1 MTKLNVNYLIKFI
14 IFVMMISMQRYIQTA
29 EIAKKRVVVIFVHG
43 TRPTELV
50 PSVMERFITRIEEVL
65 CVEKEKIGLI
75 SYKDLENREYLTELA
90 AVYCKSK
97 DSSTDDFYFY
107 SWSGKLNPQERKNAG
122 IQFAGAISKL
132 IKEYEKKDGEKPI
145 IEIISHSH
153 GGNVALLMG
162 EHLYAID
169 SACVVD
175 TLILLGCP
183 IQKITKYL
191 VTLPVF
197 KKVYN
202 IHSHNDW
209 LQILDPQGI
218 HPLMHEK
225 ISKEFF
231 GTFHDNFHLFSERHF
246 CSTHRHI
253 IDVNVRWSKN
263 KKPQDPK
270 KHLFP
275 KWLQKRI
282 NITNKVAPERGLLH
296 IEFTLLTFIN
306 TLAQLIVDID
316 CICAKASAEVKISA
330 DKDKN
335 QDITIIL

>member
-1 MTKLNVNYLIKFI
+1 
-14 IFVMMISMQRYIQTA
+14 MISMPQYIQTA
-29 EIAKKRVVVIFVHG
+29 QCSKKRVIVIFVHG

-50 PSVMERFITRIEEVL
+50 PSVMERFIIGIEQIL
-65 CVEKEKIGLI
+65 CVEKDRIGLI
-75 SYKDLENREYLTELA
+75 PCKDLQNCEYLTELA
-90 AVYCKSK
+90 TIYCKSRN
-97 DSSTDDFYFY
+97 SAVDDFYFY

-122 IQFAGAISKL
+122 VQFAPEISKL
-132 IKEYEKKDGEKPI
+132 IKEYEKKDGQKPI
-145 IEIISHSH
+145 IEIITHSH
-153 GGNVALLMG
+153 GGNVSLLMG
-162 EHLYAID
+162 EHLNSID
-169 SACVVD
+169 PECVID
-175 TLILLGCP
+175 TLVLLGCP
-183 IQKITKYL
+183 IQKITKHL

-197 KKVYN
+197 KKIYN

-209 LQILDPQGI
+209 LQVLDPQGI

-231 GTFHDNFHLFSERHF
+231 GSFHDDFHLFSERHF
-246 CSTHRHI
+246 CSAHKHI
-253 IDVNVRWSKN
+253 IDVSVRWGKN

-306 TLAQLIVDID
+306 TLAHLIEDID
-316 CICAKASAEVKISA
+316 QKIVTPGEN
-330 DKDKN
+330 KTEKN
-335 QDITIIL
+335 HDITIIL